1 MTQTYEHSPRPVGGP
16 ITFTLKDNR
25 LVVDSG
31 RKVRE
36 VQLGAVETVRMTY
49 EPGRFA
55 QKVYRTR
62 IRMKDGKTFT
72 FSSLTWRSLVEAK
85 AQPEEYRAFARA
97 LFAAI
102 ARANPN
108 ARFLAGKSQPVW
120 LATAAL
126 TTVSFLA
133 MAYLIWRA
141 LQMNATGIALLGG
154 LFALVGIWQIE
165 PMIRLNR
172 PRPFSPEAPP
182 DELLP
187 KAA

>member
-1 MTQTYEHSPRPVGGP
+1 MTKIYEHSPRPVGGP
-16 ITFTLKDNR
+16 IIFTLKGDK

-36 VQLGAVETVRMTY
+36 VQLGAVEAVRITY

-55 QKVYRTR
+55 QKVFRTR

-85 AQPEEYRAFARA
+85 AQPEEYRNFART

-102 ARANPN
+102 ADANPN
-108 ARFLAGKSQPVW
+108 ARFLAGKSRPVW
-120 LATAAL
+120 LATVGL
-126 TTVSFLA
+126 TSVSLLG

-141 LQMNATGIALLGG
+141 LQMNVTGVALLGG
-154 LFALVGIWQIE
+154 LLALVGIWQLE
-165 PMIRLNR
+165 PMIRLNK
-172 PRPFSPEAPP
+172 PRPFRPDAPP
-182 DELLP
+182 EELLP
-187 KAA
+187 STP